1 MTMKDHLPDT
11 PPDELA
17 ELTAQAKAGDAEA
30 CGRLLRYYMLE
41 CDPRDTESALYWAA
55 EGAKLGDANCMHFM
69 GLFFLRGEGVEQ
81 SDTHAAECF
90 ALAAKAGHPRA
101 AYMMAH
107 LVLDGKG
114 GVERDFLQALNFM
127 KQAYDGGVVED
138 IPEMADLV
146 LSILQEHATAE
157 NPEICFQYAWAC
169 YNALFC
175 PLNYDRAAQCYRI
188 AAETGHRSAQ
198 YELGLCYLEGKGVP
212 RDSAQAEHW
221 NRLAALQGYPLAEY
235 EEGSFYAMGD
245 GVPQDHAEAFKWF
258 SLAAE
263 HDHPG
268 ANAAVGTY
276 YQHGNVVEQDAAK
289 AVQFYE
295 RSMELGSPKG
305 EYQLGCCYVHGT
317 GVPQHLQKGMRML
330 LHAAAQGHAP
340 AQQEAESVLESLKA
354 AAEQGET
361 AAQAELGLIYAEVLP
376 EPQYDEA
383 YRLLSAAAET
393 GHPRALFG
401 LGECL
406 LNGRGTEPDPERGAE
421 LLARAASAGEP
432 DALALYGLLMQQMA
446 DTQEMRDEG
455 ADLIRTAAEHGSEI
469 AKEWLAEEEE

>member
-1 MTMKDHLPDT
+1 MNNCLPDAPSDKLT
-11 PPDELA
+11 ELMLRADVGDADACCALLHYYMAECDPP
-17 ELTAQAKAGDAEA
+17 DAEA
-30 CGRLLRYYMLE
+30 AA
-41 CDPRDTESALYWAA
+41 PWAA
-55 EGAKLGDANCMHFM
+55 RGARKGEVNCLSFM
-69 GLFFLRGEGVEQ
+69 GVFYLNGQGGVEQ
-81 SDTHAAECF
+81 DDEKAAYCLNAAAE
-90 ALAAKAGHPRA
+90 KGHPRA
-101 AYMMAH
+101 AYRLAGLMIEERGGLTCNFAK
-107 LVLDGKG
+107 VLTLLK
-114 GVERDFLQALNFM
+114 N
-127 KQAYDGGVVED
+127 AYDGGVEEN
-138 IPEMADLV
+138 IPELADSV
-146 LSILQEHATAE
+146 LSFLQENAGPQT
-157 NPEICFQYAWAC
+157 PELCFAYAWAC

-276 YQHGNVVEQDAAK
+276 YQHGNVVEQDEAK

-305 EYQLGCCYVHGT
+305 EYHLGCCYVYGT

-446 DTQEMRDEG
+446 DTQEMRDQG
-455 ADLIRTAAEHGSEI
+455 ADLIRTAAEQGSEI
-469 AKEWLAEEEE
+469 AKEWLAEE